1 MKLTKIDKERGI
13 GKVAIISNRGK
24 LQHLEYPLESLFDWY
39 PCCQRY
45 DYKMSESRKKL
56 YLVPVDAR
64 KNGKRYFADVEKS
77 RVDSDSGVVYLPK
90 WCNKEVKQE
99 NKKLFEFAKN
109 YGIITPDQ
117 EYTLEQVKDSIT
129 RILDILDMLYSFE
142 YNRLREHYTVLAENG
157 ELVGEAKKAYDQF
170 ILADRE
176 DKASFVLEACKS
188 TNIDDLYERFGEV
201 YVMLQVMRKVVE

>member
-56 YLVPVDAR
+56 YLVLVDAR
-64 KNGKRYFADVEKS
+64 NNGKRYFADVEKS

-157 ELVGEAKKAYDQF
+157 ELVGEAKKSYDQF

-176 DKASFVLEACKS
+176 DKASFVLEACKNTS
-188 TNIDDLYERFGEV
+188 IDDLYGRFGEV
-201 YVMLQVMRKVVE
+201 YVMLQVMRRVVE